1 MVGEMIRLF
10 TPLVLGTTFVVS
22 VLAVGRIT
30 VSPDSW
36 ISSIVALSFLPLA
49 LGAIALQARLT
60 SKHSRSMK
68 APGKIRAALVGAG
81 AALAAALLLSIAE
94 EIGFSDNDVTS
105 NWGIAGT
112 LLVAL
117 VAVAVDL
124 YIARLEQKA
133 SDDD

>member
-1 MVGEMIRLF
+1 LVGEMIRLF

>member
-1 MVGEMIRLF
+1 MIRLF

>member
-1 MVGEMIRLF
+1 MIRLF

-94 EIGFSDNDVTS
+94 EIGFSDNDVTN

>member
-1 MVGEMIRLF
+1 
-10 TPLVLGTTFVVS
+10 
-22 VLAVGRIT
+22 
-30 VSPDSW
+30 
-36 ISSIVALSFLPLA
+36 
-49 LGAIALQARLT
+49 
-60 SKHSRSMK
+60 MK